1 MYDVSDYP
9 QNTSSQPASHTCACI
24 IMFDASRRMLTMKT
38 KAMLALVV
46 LGMFACLAN
55 ASQPPSQCGHGA
67 CWRPPA
73 AVLSESE
80 GTSERE
86 ALVALF
92 CSLDCVDSSA
102 EV

>member
-1 MYDVSDYP
+1 
-9 QNTSSQPASHTCACI
+9 
-24 IMFDASRRMLTMKT
+24 MFDASRSVLAMKT

-46 LGMFACLAN
+46 LGIFACLAS
-55 ASQPPSQCGHGA
+55 ASHPTSQCGHGA

-73 AVLSESE
+73 AVLPESE

-92 CSLDCVDSSA
+92 CLLDCVDSTA